1 MGGLPKERAEKTIL
15 LADACPRNECIF
27 YSRALNMPVKSQD
40 RITSHLFSP
49 NGFPVCFLSLLLFP
63 LFTQHFPSHTV
74 KNDRQ
79 IGGKWRENIII
90 LLPIHWTEA
99 GLSFRPYREDT
110 DYVYATSVNNHS
122 KYLSFVQEKAQ
133 STRTPIKIKY
143 VVNRA

>member
-1 MGGLPKERAEKTIL
+1 
-15 LADACPRNECIF
+15 
-27 YSRALNMPVKSQD
+27 MPVKSQD

-110 DYVYATSVNNHS
+110 DYVYATSANNHS
-122 KYLSFVQEKAQ
+122 KYLSFDQEKAQ